1 MHSSLKTI
9 FFHRKCRQA
18 TSCRTFV
25 DVSQYKNHNKKWC
38 VLLTVPFRTGQFQK
52 LLWFFIFTKNII
64 SRKLQLFVKWCVSLY
79 VYLCVYIKHPVS
91 WRIFLMKILNTKINS
106 FQISPKIVNPLPIP
120 PNDVPSDVFPTDNSK
135 LSSLYL
141 LIFI

>member
-9 FFHRKCRQA
+9 FFHRKCQQA

-38 VLLTVPFRTGQFQK
+38 VLLTVSFRTGQFQK

-106 FQISPKIVNPLPIP
+106 LQISPKIVNPLPIP
-120 PNDVPSDVFPTDNSK
+120 PNDVPSHVFPTDNSK